1 MKYVGESVLLEDA
14 IHKNEI
20 VNRHLK
26 KTLSS
31 NDTSSKARISEINN
45 DSFRDKQEL
54 VSKLIYIVYFILFSI
69 GLGISVITG
78 MITFRTLNIL
88 FIVSLVVLA
97 MALMRRK
104 SFWKLYGDLSMK
116 TAKGVTKDFI
126 SVAGPV
132 KRCPK
137 RCRKKTYENYKNQFS
152 DLVN

>member
-78 MITFRTLNIL
+78 MITFRTLNTLVEIPAISPAAYCRL
-88 FIVSLVVLA
+88 CVSTHREGCNVDERTTQGVGKLPSGTTSLG
-97 MALMRRK
+97 AL
-104 SFWKLYGDLSMK
+104 
-116 TAKGVTKDFI
+116 
-126 SVAGPV
+126 
-132 KRCPK
+132 
-137 RCRKKTYENYKNQFS
+137 
-152 DLVN
+152 